1 MPIYEYACKSCGH
14 GFDALQKMTDDPL
27 TDCPDC
33 GEPELKKLLSAPN
46 FRLKGSGWYETDF
59 KKDNQRNLAGDAAK
73 KAGKDGKDSKESKE
87 SKVSEKS
94 GEPLKIPGRNR
105 RIVRVKQTA
114 VSLPVPSPK
123 TEFR

>member
-14 GFDALQKMTDDPL
+14 VFDALQKMAEDPL

-59 KKDNQRNLAGDAAK
+59 KKDNQRNLAGGPAK
-73 KAGKDGKDSKESKE
+73 KDAKDGKDGKDSKTAD
-87 SKVSEKS
+87 KS
-94 GEPLKIPGRNR
+94 GAAKEPTSKSNNS
-105 RIVRVKQTA
+105 A
-114 VSLPVPSPK
+114 SK
-123 TEFR
+123 TNGGKSAGSKSED